1 MKVLLLLLALLV
13 GATSFAKEAPI
24 DLNKIPVP
32 TGPQISASE
41 FSAKVKEVFAGGVYS
56 LIPRQLPTEEDVK
69 ALLVFVRDYLAS
81 YYPGNKVFG
90 LLGLIAA
97 TQSWRKATILLYN
110 ALGNLEI
117 AVLTPTG
124 WLRIIEDPETLELK
138 ITTLPTFGGR
148 PVLVLGF

>member
-1 MKVLLLLLALLV
+1 MKALLLLLAFLV
-13 GATSFAKEAPI
+13 GTTLFAKEAPI

-32 TGPQISASE
+32 TGPQISADE
-41 FSAKVKEVFAGGVYS
+41 FRAKVKEVFAGGVYS

-90 LLGLIAA
+90 LFGLLAA
-97 TQSWRKATILLYN
+97 IQSWRKATILLY
-110 ALGNLEI
+110 AFGNFEI
-117 AVLTPTG
+117 AVLTPAG

-138 ITTLPTFGGR
+138 VTQLATFGGR